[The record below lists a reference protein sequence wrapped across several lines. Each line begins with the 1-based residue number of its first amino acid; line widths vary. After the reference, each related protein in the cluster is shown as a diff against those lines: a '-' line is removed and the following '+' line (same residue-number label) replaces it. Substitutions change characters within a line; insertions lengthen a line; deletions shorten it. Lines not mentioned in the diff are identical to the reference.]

1 MKSLKLNQLDSKQL
15 NNIKGGATFIW
26 SYKFNDKGER
36 VGLKC
41 QCSCKYANMGGS
53 STYDNFT
60 ANDAHN
66 LTSEPQR

>member
-1 MKSLKLNQLDSKQL
+1 MKSLKLNQFDSKQM
-15 NNIKGGATFIW
+15 NNIKGGATFMW
-26 SYKFNDKGER
+26 SYTFKKDGTPNGI
-36 VGLKC
+36 KC